1 MYLGGFDSEAQAAL
15 AYDVTAVKCRGDDAA
30 TNFDMD
36 DYRQELAALDDV
48 DKDELIL
55 SLRRQSKGRGG
66 GVGKDGN
73 KGGKGGAGGGKGS
86 SGGGSS
92 SSSRFRGVTRHQKGR
107 WEARI
112 GQLVGKKY
120 RYLGLYDTE
129 EEAAVA
135 YDTEAVR
142 LRGFDAV
149 TNFDLAEYAD
159 VLADHTM
166 GKQRGRSINTTR
178 RDDAEGRGG
187 DASAEAAAS
196 LRKQRGGEG
205 EEEGRGECAARGG
218 RLIGPGAHAPRRR
231 TPPPR
236 RRRRGF
242 ARPGSRAAAAAAD
255 RDALRR
261 GPPRRSRDDVAAASA
276 SFDPRAH
283 LGREGEPR
291 GGLRP
296 GPAAEREPRREA
308 VETVAAFFSGT
319 ARRRAPR
326 APDAAEAEG
335 AGRAARAAA
344 RRVAVRWAE
353 EEVEEEKRRR
363 ESAKRK
369 REDGE
374 GEEGEGVVEGE
385 AGRGGDDTFFGAGG
399 AFGEVGL
406 SG

>member
-1 MYLGGFDSEAQAAL
+1 MCIRDSIWEDGKQVYLGGFDSEAQAAL

-73 KGGKGGAGGGKGS
+73 KGGKGGAGGGSGG

-166 GKQRGRSINTTR
+166 GKQRRSINTTL
-178 RDDAEGRGG
+178 RDDAEL
-187 DASAEAAAS
+187 S
-196 LRKQRGGEG
+196 L
-205 EEEGRGECAARGG
+205 
-218 RLIGPGAHAPRRR
+218 IHI
-231 TPPPR
+231 
-236 RRRRGF
+236 
-242 ARPGSRAAAAAAD
+242 
-255 RDALRR
+255 
-261 GPPRRSRDDVAAASA
+261 
-276 SFDPRAH
+276 
-283 LGREGEPR
+283 
-291 GGLRP
+291 
-296 GPAAEREPRREA
+296 
-308 VETVAAFFSGT
+308 
-319 ARRRAPR
+319 
-326 APDAAEAEG
+326 
-335 AGRAARAAA
+335 
-344 RRVAVRWAE
+344 
-353 EEVEEEKRRR
+353 
-363 ESAKRK
+363 
-369 REDGE
+369 
-374 GEEGEGVVEGE
+374 
-385 AGRGGDDTFFGAGG
+385 
-399 AFGEVGL
+399 
-406 SG
+406 